1 MNIYYRWLNMDV
13 YVLFNGLVEDSTHD
27 CNFGGSGDVPPDRTV
42 EGGNQR
48 KRRSNDWGRW
58 ELHGAGWIFL
68 WWGHSCSITLSIT
81 VNKSCWFS
89 PTWCMYPNISENT
102 WSIWQL
108 QIWFTWPCRALS
120 CSVVLC
126 TFRITRNTC
135 RSARTVKLGQI
146 GGSIDI
152 RLVVWNMNFISPY
165 IGNFIIPTDELIFF
179 RRVAQPPTRYWLMAW
194 CRSRLGDGE
203 DQTLRGEPREAADQS
218 TTGTRWPILDVECG
232 VFHRD
237 VGCFWTFVKHGE
249 SHGFWEPAGCW
260 ATTSW
265 HQKAGG
271 FQPGDGM
278 REGFYRKIMKIGVFI
293 VTF

>member
-1 MNIYYRWLNMDV
+1 
-13 YVLFNGLVEDSTHD
+13 
-27 CNFGGSGDVPPDRTV
+27 
-42 EGGNQR
+42 
-48 KRRSNDWGRW
+48 
-58 ELHGAGWIFL
+58 
-68 WWGHSCSITLSIT
+68 
-81 VNKSCWFS
+81 
-89 PTWCMYPNISENT
+89 MYPNISENT

-218 TTGTRWPILDVECG
+218 TTGTRWPIFDVECG

-293 VTF
+293 VTFQDVWVPLFLRKHWRYWPHGEKSQFRNVDHFPSLRRVSNLRFSDPLCFAALQILNKVILG

>member
-1 MNIYYRWLNMDV
+1 MKIPGA
-13 YVLFNGLVEDSTHD
+13 F
-27 CNFGGSGDVPPDRTV
+27 
-42 EGGNQR
+42 
-48 KRRSNDWGRW
+48 RSCKYD
-58 ELHGAGWIFL
+58 FL
-68 WWGHSCSITLSIT
+68 
-81 VNKSCWFS
+81 
-89 PTWCMYPNISENT
+89 
-102 WSIWQL
+102 
-108 QIWFTWPCRALS
+108 ALS

-165 IGNFIIPTDELIFF
+165 IENFIIPTDELIFF

-249 SHGFWEPAGCW
+249 SHGFWEPGCW

-278 REGFYRKIMKIGVFI
+278 REGFYCILRPMLCRKIMKIGVFI